1 MKPSECPIAAELAS
15 LEAAADAIVA
25 CNHQTFLI
33 LSQFCPVVE
42 FPHTLGLD
50 RAPLTKHGLI
60 GEDGMIS
67 ARGREVLA
75 WLRQTERI

>member
-1 MKPSECPIAAELAS
+1 MTYETIEQ
-15 LEAAADAIVA
+15 AADAIA
-25 CNHQTFLI
+25 SLKHQTFLI
-33 LSQFCPVVE
+33 LSLFCPVVE
-42 FPHTLGLD
+42 FPATLGID

-75 WLRQTERI
+75 RL